1 MEPSFHI
8 LLLKYKCLSWR
19 FLVDACLNCKCN
31 YCPANLSHYFFTQNS
46 QPACVNGPL
55 GNPSNL
61 NDSVIHGQVSSIIN
75 FLHSFDLRLMGFLL
89 DMFIHDQFFF
99 FFAMQTVFDLCLQLT
114 KLLFLWRRKNIFDNS
129 FLLLS
134 NISRCLRLYCNQS
147 HQPFC

>member
-99 FFAMQTVFDLCLQLT
+99 FLQCRQSLIFAYSWPNYYFCGGGKISLITLSCYSLT
-114 KLLFLWRRKNIFDNS
+114 F
-129 FLLLS
+129 
-134 NISRCLRLYCNQS
+134 
-147 HQPFC
+147 HGV